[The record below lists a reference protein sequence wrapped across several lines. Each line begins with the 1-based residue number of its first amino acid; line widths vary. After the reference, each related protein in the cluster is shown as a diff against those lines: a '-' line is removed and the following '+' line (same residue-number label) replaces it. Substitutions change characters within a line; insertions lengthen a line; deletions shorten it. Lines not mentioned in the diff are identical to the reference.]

1 MLDEYRASVIP
12 ACPECGAAGVPLL
25 FGLPVPE
32 AVDAA
37 ESGDLALGG
46 CLLPDQPPNWQ
57 CPQRH
62 RWHDADEGAWD
73 ERLLAV
79 LSAHGYSEADDQP
92 D

>member
-1 MLDEYRASVIP
+1 MLYEYRASVIP
-12 ACPECGAAGVPLL
+12 ACPECGAAGVPLV

-57 CPQRH
+57 CPQQH
-62 RWHDADEGAWD
+62 RWNDADEGAWD

-79 LSAHGYSEADDQP
+79 LSAHGYSEADVQP